1 VAVSDA
7 ILRRLERKAG
17 IEGLVDALADRLEPH
32 ELTSLLLAVF
42 DRRAAQTNAAR
53 VLQRYEQDAFV
64 RPTAFAP
71 AIVASAVAASFEAA
85 IGFEPIELSPVCPLG
100 TCTSVG
106 PVSQGNIVSTAR
118 QTEVVSDVSNVL
130 ALEAAVRRR
139 GRLREDPRD
148 ATRVKLC
155 ASQRVVRA
163 QRVSGPA
170 MFQHFQL
177 FAAITAGRDTGN
189 HRFEIDALVE
199 HIGLH
204 LRAFD
209 RLRARGFAVPE
220 DAAVRVELERP
231 PECAWV
237 DTVAERVRADHPR
250 VHVDL
255 GGRRDTAYYPDVSFG
270 IEVGEHNL
278 GDGGLVPWT
287 AKLLSNEKE
296 RLCISGFGSERAC
309 ALWPTSSPAAP

>member
-1 VAVSDA
+1 MAVSDA

-17 IEGLVDALADRLEPH
+17 VEGLVDALADRLDPH

-42 DRRAAQTNAAR
+42 DRRAEQTTAAR

-71 AIVASAVAASFEAA
+71 ATVASAVAASFEVA
-85 IGFEPIELSPVCPLG
+85 IGFAPIELSPVCPLG
-100 TCTSVG
+100 TCASLG
-106 PVSQGNIVSTAR
+106 PVAQGNIVSTAR

-139 GRLREDPRD
+139 AQLREDPRD
-148 ATRVKLC
+148 ATPVKLC

-163 QRVSGPA
+163 QRVAGPA

-177 FAAITAGRDTGN
+177 FAAITAGRDTGD
-189 HRFEIDALVE
+189 HRFEIAALVE

-204 LRAFD
+204 VRALD
-209 RLRARGFAVPE
+209 RLRARGFALPE
-220 DAAVRVELERP
+220 GAKVRVEIERP
-231 PECAWV
+231 PAYAWV
-237 DTVAERVRADHPR
+237 DAVAERVRAEHPH

-255 GGRRDTAYYPDVSFG
+255 AGRRDTAYYPDVSFG
-270 IEVGEHNL
+270 IDVDEHNL

-296 RLCISGFGSERAC
+296 RLCISGFGTERAC
-309 ALWPTSSPAAP
+309 ALWTREANR